1 MMHGQTGTCMVTVR
15 KHFCHK
21 FWITPPS
28 RLRNEWKNSRILG
41 VGNEFH
47 WLSTGSGNRWFKTS
61 GSVNARNVFTIKWQ
75 YRGTNEFSF
84 ESVTGGITF
93 IGMMVGSV
101 VWGNLSDRMGRR
113 RTVLSA
119 LGVNAVFSVIAAFMP
134 TYGTFMTAR
143 FCSAVGWV
151 EKVQS
156 VRSSWVQIL
165 QMRSGLHHTRLSRT
179 NLLHG

>member
-1 MMHGQTGTCMVTVR
+1 MQ
-15 KHFCHK
+15 KHFCHR
-21 FWITPPS
+21 FWIIPPR
-28 RLRNEWKNSRILG
+28 RLRNGWKNSGIL
-41 VGNEFH
+41 VMGNEFN
-47 WLSTGSGNRWFKTS
+47 WFTIGSGRWLQNLWSHKCKEPLHHTEDQ
-61 GSVNARNVFTIKWQ
+61 NWE
-75 YRGTNEFSF
+75 TNEFSCD
-84 ESVTGGITF
+84 SVTGGITF
-93 IGMMVGSV
+93 LGMMVGGV

-156 VRSSWVQIL
+156 VRSRWVQML
-165 QMRSGLHHTRLSRT
+165 PLRSGLHHTRLSRT
-179 NLLHG
+179 NLFHG

>member
-1 MMHGQTGTCMVTVR
+1 M
-15 KHFCHK
+15 
-21 FWITPPS
+21 ITS
-28 RLRNEWKNSRILG
+28 RWVLLRM
-41 VGNEFH
+41 
-47 WLSTGSGNRWFKTS
+47 
-61 GSVNARNVFTIKWQ
+61 RNVSDQSSTANQNTRFMLNIEGQ
-75 YRGTNEFSF
+75 YWETNEFSC

-93 IGMMVGSV
+93 LGMMVGGV

-156 VRSSWVQIL
+156 VRSSWVQIV
-165 QMRSGLHHTRLSRT
+165 QMLPVRPGLHHTRLSQT
-179 NLLHG
+179 NLFHG